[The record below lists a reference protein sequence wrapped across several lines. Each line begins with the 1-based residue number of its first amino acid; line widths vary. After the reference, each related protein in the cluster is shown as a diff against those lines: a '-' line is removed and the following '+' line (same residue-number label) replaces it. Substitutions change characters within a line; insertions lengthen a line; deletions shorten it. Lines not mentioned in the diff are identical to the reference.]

1 MKYGQYVEKT
11 TYCAVIGSV
20 INYSLNLNI
29 ATYHLNYY
37 DNLEL
42 SFEILLSRLI

>member
-20 INYSLNLNI
+20 INYMLNLNI
-29 ATYHLNYY
+29 ATYYFNYY
-37 DNLEL
+37 SNLRLEL
-42 SFEILLSRLI
+42 SFEILLSR